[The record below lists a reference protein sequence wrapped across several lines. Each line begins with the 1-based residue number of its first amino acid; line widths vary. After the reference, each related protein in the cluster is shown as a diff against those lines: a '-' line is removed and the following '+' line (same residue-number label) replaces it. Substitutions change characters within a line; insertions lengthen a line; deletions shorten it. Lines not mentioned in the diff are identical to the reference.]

1 MRARE
6 RHAAVGLATL
16 LTTAGALHFAVP
28 RYFDAIVPGWVP
40 GSPRSWTLV
49 SGAVELGVAA
59 AVAVPRTRR
68 LGGLAAAG
76 LFAAVF
82 PANVQ
87 MAIDWRHRS
96 PRERAIA
103 YGRLPLQ
110 VPLVLWAL
118 RVRRDA
124 R

>member
-1 MRARE
+1 MRARQ
-6 RHAAVGLATL
+6 RHAAAGLAAL

-28 RYFDAIVPGWVP
+28 RHFDAVVPGWVP
-40 GSPRSWTLV
+40 GSPRPWTLV
-49 SGAVELGVAA
+49 SGAVEIGVTA

-68 LGGLAAAG
+68 PGAPAAAG

-110 VPLVLWAL
+110 VPLILWAL
-118 RVRRDA
+118 WVRRDA
-124 R
+124 